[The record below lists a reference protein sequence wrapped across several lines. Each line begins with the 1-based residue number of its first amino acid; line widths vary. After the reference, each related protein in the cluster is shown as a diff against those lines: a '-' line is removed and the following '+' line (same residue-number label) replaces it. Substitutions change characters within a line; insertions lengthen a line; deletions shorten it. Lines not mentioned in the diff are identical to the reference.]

1 MDSIILEESDRRYAI
16 FKVSNKYM
24 QNKNYFRI
32 LSEKCYNKQTANA
45 FYSYLLN
52 FQEVDINT
60 IPDTK
65 ARQEIIN
72 LSKCN
77 TLKFVDFLKEE
88 PLTRFVQETGELE
101 NIRKIKATE
110 FYEKYRSWCNQNG
123 ERNIVS
129 NTKFGLIIQD
139 KLEKKR
145 SKLGIMYVLF

>member
-1 MDSIILEESDRRYAI
+1 M
-16 FKVSNKYM
+16 
-24 QNKNYFRI
+24 
-32 LSEKCYNKQTANA
+32 
-45 FYSYLLN
+45 LN

-77 TLKFVDFLKEE
+77 TLKFLDFLKEE
-88 PLTRFVQETGELE
+88 PLTHFDQETGELE
-101 NIRKIKATE
+101 NIREIKANE

-129 NTKFGLIIQD
+129 NTKFGLILQH